1 MPAPTRDGKTDR
13 LLGQLA
19 VDVIEGLLD
28 DVLRG
33 PLVPAFEFKDLQAI
47 ALRLAQLLNL
57 ATVAVLVAH
66 GQSDGGNLYA
76 AQALN
81 AVIELADAGAL
92 QDHKR
97 ATLMGSQTFGK
108 GSVQTVRQLG
118 PDTAL
123 KITTARYYTPNGR
136 SIQAKGI
143 VPDVMPLAKG
153 LGSGVPVGAV
163 VAGPKAANIFT
174 PGAHGTTFGGNPL
187 SMRAGVETIRI
198 MEEDQLLDNVTQV
211 SAHLH
216 AALHRELDGV
226 KGVKPPEA
234 VKGAGT
240 KAPPP
245 PPPSKG
251 LVGAEGVK
259 PPEGVKGA
267 GTKGTPP
274 PPAPKGVE
282 GVKGVKPPE
291 AVKGAGTKATPPPPP
306 AEGLA
311 GVKGVKPPEGVK
323 PAAGGI
329 KPVEGVTGIGAGKQ
343 QNLEAA
349 LQVQPAGKPEPKK
362 AKAAAALL
370 GGPEPKGKPT
380 KQDDRKLFEEIKRI
394 PDNGS

>member
-1 MPAPTRDGKTDR
+1 MKTHLLLCALGAFVLAQEAPAPS
-13 LLGQLA
+13 A
-19 VDVIEGLLD
+19 VEG
-28 DVLRG
+28 VRG
-33 PLVPAFEFKDLQAI
+33 
-47 ALRLAQLLNL
+47 
-57 ATVAVLVAH
+57 
-66 GQSDGGNLYA
+66 
-76 AQALN
+76 
-81 AVIELADAGAL
+81 
-92 QDHKR
+92 
-97 ATLMGSQTFGK
+97 
-108 GSVQTVRQLG
+108 VRQE
-118 PDTAL
+118 
-123 KITTARYYTPNGR
+123 
-136 SIQAKGI
+136 
-143 VPDVMPLAKG
+143 
-153 LGSGVPVGAV
+153 GSGKVKEIDPAAKN
-163 VAGPKAANIFT
+163 VAP
-174 PGAHGTTFGGNPL
+174 TTVQ
-187 SMRAGVETIRI
+187 GV
-198 MEEDQLLDNVTQV
+198 DKV
-211 SAHLH
+211 
-216 AALHRELDGV
+216 DGV
-226 KGVKPPEA
+226 KAPGGAKA
-234 VKGAGT
+234 VKQTPPPTSVTEGAKPVAGAGT

-282 GVKGVKPPE
+282 GVKGMKPPE

-306 AEGLA
+306 AKGVA

-380 KQDDRKLFEEIKRI
+380 KQDDRKLFEEIKKI